1 MNRIYI
7 QISPPDVFASLTES
21 NFDIQW
27 FVILGL
33 AAAVFTLIKVAE
45 FLSKMKVSPK
55 VKKLNY
61 TSQELNF
68 Y

>member
-1 MNRIYI
+1 
-7 QISPPDVFASLTES
+7 VFASLTES